1 MNKVISLI
9 KSCPNSLVEISMS
22 PTVANL
28 DDPHLERTSCKPKP
42 TSPKTSKRTII
53 QAKNLFILD
62 LFR

>member
-1 MNKVISLI
+1 
-9 KSCPNSLVEISMS
+9 MS

-62 LFR
+62 FIKITINLNTKLY

>member
-1 MNKVISLI
+1 
-9 KSCPNSLVEISMS
+9 MS

-62 LFR
+62 LILKVNYLYTNPLIVLIQYKFF